1 VILLLLAFSIR
12 PKIGLLPLVELMVL
26 TSLMAV
32 TFFNVPIA
40 PPPHVI
46 LRAVDPPAQS
56 QTYETTTP
64 DLLQGFSPGEQ
75 VSGSWLA
82 TLPQPIY
89 PAPASGSQGKSTQTL
104 PTPAPTTVPTPA
116 PTQETTENW
125 ADRIWRR
132 YKGGSN

>member
-1 VILLLLAFSIR
+1 LLLLSIGR
-12 PKIGLLPLVELMVL
+12 KIDLLPLVELMVL
-26 TSLMAV
+26 TSLMAA

-89 PAPASGSQGKSTQTL
+89 PAPAPGGGQGKSTQTL
-104 PTPAPTTVPTPA
+104 PTPAPTTVSTPA